1 VCRRVGVGLKVL
13 CAQPTAL
20 TDARIEDLG
29 QDFIVAGGWDRVI
42 IFELDFPAEFC
53 DERDGLSFGN

>member
-1 VCRRVGVGLKVL
+1 ML

-20 TDARIEDLG
+20 TDACIEDLG
-29 QDFIVAGGWDRVI
+29 QDFIVAGCWDRVI